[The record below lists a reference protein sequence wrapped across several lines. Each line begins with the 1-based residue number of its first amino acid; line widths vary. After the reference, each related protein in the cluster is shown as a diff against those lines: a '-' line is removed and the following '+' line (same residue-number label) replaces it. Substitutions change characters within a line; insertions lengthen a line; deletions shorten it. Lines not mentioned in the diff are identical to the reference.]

1 MPELDRFERSF
12 RAGWIRP
19 YRLARH
25 EPESVGKL
33 SDELMSA
40 LCGNLRKFGG
50 IPGLSSLFDAV
61 QSTATGAQM
70 DGFAAVDAVV
80 QAHRGELHTRIA
92 GDVAKSM
99 LAGTAENG
107 AGADDVTVDDL
118 IVQTCW
124 SIFDCSYFAKARIN
138 LIEEGVFTDLGDAL
152 RQELEVKDRLKSRV
166 GKVAAQL
173 AEQPD
178 ARGLRTP
185 NRTVPQQSTEEL
197 LDDDL
202 LGSG

>member
-1 MPELDRFERSF
+1 M
-12 RAGWIRP
+12 
-19 YRLARH
+19 
-25 EPESVGKL
+25 L

-50 IPGLSSLFDAV
+50 IPGLSSLVDV
-61 QSTATGAQM
+61 IQLTATGAQL

-80 QAHRGELHTRIA
+80 QAHHGELHTQIA

-99 LAGTAENG
+99 LAGTTESG
-107 AGADDVTVDDL
+107 SGSDDSTVDDL
-118 IVQTCW
+118 TVRTCW
-124 SIFDCSYFAKARIN
+124 SILDCSYFAKARIN
-138 LIEEGVFTDLGDAL
+138 LIEEGVFADLDGAR
-152 RQELEVKDRLKSRV
+152 RQELEVKDRLRSRV
-166 GKVAAQL
+166 GKVAARL

-185 NRTVPQQSTEEL
+185 NRTVPQQSTKEL